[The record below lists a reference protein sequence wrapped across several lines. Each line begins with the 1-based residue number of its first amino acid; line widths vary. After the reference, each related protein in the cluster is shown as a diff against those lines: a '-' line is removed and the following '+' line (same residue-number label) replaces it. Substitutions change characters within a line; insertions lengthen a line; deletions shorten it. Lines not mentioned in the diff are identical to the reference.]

1 MKQKVFSLI
10 FSLSVFI
17 LSSPQAYG
25 QVTMTVTTNRITPV
39 AVNNDMVYYNAI
51 SLNITYRNIDE
62 PNWSVGVR
70 AQNASAILSD
80 MSIQMNSVSGDGPSN
95 PSHMN
100 PVKRTLR
107 ASFQYVNNKI
117 DWKLNAGS
125 STKIL
130 VITYDIL
137 INKSTYNALDPYE
150 TLMLGLDFSLYG
162 SNDKPFAGPISTP
175 PLGISPPPVHSI
187 QVNLNASIGLL
198 EFKSIGDYANGVSQT
213 YTNGL
218 SISSSTPYA
227 LQVKTQTSTFE
238 SATTASIPVGI
249 VSLNLKESNG
259 SLEGTVVLS
268 NTLQTVF
275 DSSKNTGRQGKSFS
289 IRYFTA
295 PNDPRLQNTKPDTYK
310 ATLLY
315 TLIPL

>member
-1 MKQKVFSLI
+1 MKHKVFSLV
-10 FSLSVFI
+10 FSFSVII
-17 LSSPQAYG
+17 LSGLQSYG
-25 QVTMTVTTNRITPV
+25 QITMTVTTNRTTPV
-39 AVNNDMVYYNAI
+39 AVNNEMIYYNAI

-70 AQNASAILSD
+70 AQNASTILSS

-95 PSHMN
+95 PSQLN

-107 ASFQYVNNKI
+107 TSFQYVNNKI

-137 INKSTYNALDPYE
+137 IDKNTYNALDPYE
-150 TLMLGLDFSLYG
+150 NLMLGLDFSLYG
-162 SNDKPFAGPISTP
+162 SNDKPIAGPISTP

-187 QVNLNASIGLL
+187 LVNLNASNGLL

-213 YTNGL
+213 FANGL
-218 SISSSTPYA
+218 SLSSSTAYE
-227 LQVKTQTSTFE
+227 LQVKTQTSVFE
-238 SATTASIPVGI
+238 SATASIPVGI

-268 NTLQTVF
+268 NTLQTVIN
-275 DSSKNTGRQGKSFS
+275 SASNAGRQGRSFT

-295 PNDPRLQNTKPDTYK
+295 PNDPRLQNVKPDTYR

-315 TLIPL
+315 TLIPR